1 MMCVMTHVKI
11 WSSFSLIIEFYNRRR
26 VRTSPYTPGS
36 PRMEHAIP
44 DGIPHPAP
52 AYRTLVRTPSCSK
65 SASRATTR
73 SAASYSGGNPAGSGA
88 PAR

>member
-1 MMCVMTHVKI
+1 MILV
-11 WSSFSLIIEFYNRRR
+11 S
-26 VRTSPYTPGS
+26 
-36 PRMEHAIP
+36 

-73 SAASYSGGNPAGSGA
+73 SAASYSGGNPSGSGA
-88 PAR
+88 PAREGAFVSLAVTHAAELRRARLSGQAAAAHVAHGTGGDN